1 MTDKYALAA
10 EKLIHIIP
18 RIMRVVLSGL
28 KSGPCPLPMIHYRI
42 LRVLHERPMSLSE
55 LAREM
60 MISKASLSDTIKL
73 LIDKGWIARSP
84 DKTDARK
91 FVLNTTE
98 SGFYQVIAVEDEIN
112 RIITEKL
119 RRLDGDLFTAF
130 MKDLD
135 VIDLIMENKES
146 DLRE

>member
-1 MTDKYALAA
+1 
-10 EKLIHIIP
+10 
-18 RIMRVVLSGL
+18 
-28 KSGPCPLPMIHYRI
+28 
-42 LRVLHERPMSLSE
+42 MSLSE

-73 LIDKGWIARSP
+73 LIDRGWIARSP